1 MIFLKLR
8 FFLRG
13 LILASFFLSSPGLRA
28 AEGESAPCPAC
39 RGTAVCQA
47 NGCKDG
53 KMLCPATCLKKD
65 APGWI
70 KKKIEGYP
78 DDYLWMAFRWKVGED
93 SGTQYYSQNHL
104 GELIEYENGKPVNRG
119 RCPKCEG
126 SSRVTCSTCQGA
138 AKCGVCAGAGKFVRD
153 QTLFT
158 LTDAQGRAMEAVVR
172 SRKGDTITV
181 MRLPDQKV
189 FDIPLAKLSAEST
202 ERIEQR
208 FPAAP

>member
-1 MIFLKLR
+1 MTFLKLLR
-8 FFLRG
+8 FLRG
-13 LILASFFLSSPGLRA
+13 IILATLFVQALAFSA
-28 AEGESAPCPAC
+28 TENESAPCPAC

-53 KMLCPATCLKKD
+53 KMLCPATCLKKEL
-65 APGWI
+65 PGWTT
-70 KKKIEGYP
+70 KKIDGYP
-78 DDYLWMAFRWKVGED
+78 DGMLWMVFEYKTETGKGWQA
-93 SGTQYYSQNHL
+93 YSQNHI

-138 AKCGVCAGAGKFVRD
+138 AKCAACSGAGKFLRN

-158 LTDAQGRAMEAVVR
+158 LTDVQGRAMEAVVR
-172 SRKGDTITV
+172 SRKGATITV

-189 FDIPLAKLSAEST
+189 FDIPLARLSAESV

-208 FPAAP
+208 FPSSP